1 MKVFSNRSLVG
12 LHTPAVSMARD
23 VVRIVIA
30 AVLAGTGFAL
40 LLALTVLSLSVIA
53 PSAQASGTTVLASAE
68 ADGPAGPL
76 TEKPGEQTSGSFLVR
91 VHPSG
96 RLIRS
101 PALSTDVK
109 ISVSG
114 MVARAVVAQQFRNES
129 AGWVEGTYVFPLP
142 ENAAVDR
149 LRMQVGERQ
158 IEGQIRERAQARA
171 EYEAARDRGSRASLV
186 EQERPNIFTS
196 SVANLGPGET
206 LTVEIEYQQ
215 TLRYEDA
222 AVSLRFP
229 TVVAPRYIPGSPQ
242 SETPQ
247 PQASKDAGWAL
258 DTDQV
263 PDASRI
269 TPPVVAEGE
278 PSRNPVTLH
287 VELDAGFPVGEV
299 KSRYHAVTVEKRD
312 DNHYEVS
319 LAVGPFAADRDFE
332 LVWHPLAGAQPHGSL
347 FRETRDGET
356 HLLLTIFPPVGSQAA
371 GKRLPR
377 EAVYVIDT
385 SGSMQGAS
393 IEQARQA
400 LLLAL
405 GQLTRE
411 DRFNVIQF
419 NSVTDTLFASP
430 REANDKN
437 IEAARR
443 YVDKLRATGGTEM
456 APALRAALNSPEK
469 EGYLRQVVFMTDG
482 SVGNEDELF
491 KLIQKKLGRSRLFT
505 VGIGSAPNSHFMTKA
520 AQLGRGSFTYI
531 GDIAEVGEKMGA
543 LFGKLEHPVLSDI
556 VVEWPASVSAE
567 GYPQKLPD
575 LYLGEPVVLS
585 ARAEGLLSGKVVV
598 RGQSGEQAW
607 SSKFDLGR
615 AHDGKGMGVIWA
627 RRKIESLTDTLR
639 DGADKQMIREAVV
652 DIALKHHLVTRY
664 TSLVAVDVT
673 PARPDGESLHA
684 QALPANLPQGW
695 SHEGVFGS
703 LPKTATPAGLH
714 LILALL
720 AGALAVLVYARRKSV
735 FARRKV

>member
-12 LHTPAVSMARD
+12 PQAPAFSMARD
-23 VVRIVIA
+23 VVRIVIT
-30 AVLAGTGFAL
+30 AVLAGAGFAL
-40 LLALTVLSLSVIA
+40 LLALAVLSLTVVA
-53 PSAQASGTTVLASAE
+53 PPAQASGAIVLASS
-68 ADGPAGPL
+68 DPDPVAGA
-76 TEKPGEQTSGSFLVR
+76 TGEKPGEQTSGSFLVR
-91 VHPSG
+91 VRPSG

-101 PALSTDVK
+101 PVLSTDVK
-109 ISVSG
+109 ITVSG
-114 MVARAVVAQQFRNES
+114 MVARAVVAQQFKNDS
-129 AGWVEGTYVFPLP
+129 PDWVEGIYVFPLP

-149 LRMQVGERQ
+149 LRMQVGDRQ

-171 EYEAARDRGSRASLV
+171 EYEAARNRGSRASLV

-222 AVSLRFP
+222 AVNLRFP
-229 TVVAPRYIPGSPQ
+229 TVVGPRYIPGAPQ
-242 SETPQ
+242 SETPH
-247 PQASKDAGWAL
+247 ADAPKGSGWSP

-263 PDASRI
+263 MDASRI
-269 TPPVVAEGE
+269 TPPVVAQGE
-278 PSRNPVTLH
+278 PLRNPVTLH

-299 KSRYHAVTVEKRD
+299 KSRYHAVNVEKRD
-312 DNHYEVS
+312 DNRYEVS
-319 LAVGPFAADRDFE
+319 LGVGPFAADRDFE
-332 LVWHPLAGAQPHGSL
+332 LVWHPLAGAQPRGSL

-356 HLLLTIFPPVGSQAA
+356 HLLLTIFPPVGSQADQ
-371 GKRLPR
+371 KRLPR
-377 EAVYVIDT
+377 EAIFVIDT

-393 IEQARQA
+393 LDQARQA
-400 LLLAL
+400 LRLAL
-405 GQLTRE
+405 KQLTRE

-437 IEAARR
+437 LETAFR
-443 YVDKLRATGGTEM
+443 YVDKLHATGGTEM
-456 APALRAALNSPEK
+456 APALRAALDAPAK

-491 KLIQKKLGRSRLFT
+491 KLIQKKLGHSRLFT

-585 ARAEGLLSGKVVV
+585 ARAEGLLRGKVVV
-598 RGQSGEQAW
+598 RGQSGEQSW

-615 AHDGKGMGVIWA
+615 AHEGKGMGVIWA
-627 RRKIESLTDTLR
+627 RRKIESLTDSLHE
-639 DGADKQMIREAVV
+639 GADKEKVREAVV
-652 DIALKHHLVTRY
+652 DVALKHHLVTRY

-673 PARPDGESLHA
+673 PARPDAEPLDS

-695 SHEGVFGS
+695 THEGVFGS
-703 LPKTATPAGLH
+703 LPRTGTPAGLH
-714 LILALL
+714 LVLALL
-720 AGALAVLVYARRKSV
+720 AGVLAFILYVRRKS
-735 FARRKV
+735 

>member
-1 MKVFSNRSLVG
+1 MKTFSNRSLVG
-12 LHTPAVSMARD
+12 PQTPAFSMARD
-23 VVRIVIA
+23 VVRIVIT

-40 LLALTVLSLSVIA
+40 LLALTVLSLTVIA
-53 PSAQASGTTVLASAE
+53 PPTHASGMPTLASSDSDQA
-68 ADGPAGPL
+68 AGPP

-91 VHPSG
+91 VRPAG

-101 PALSTDVK
+101 PTLSTDVK

-114 MVARAVVAQQFRNES
+114 MVARAVVAQQFKNDS
-129 AGWVEGTYVFPLP
+129 PDWVEGIYVFPLP

-149 LRMQVGERQ
+149 LRMQVGDRL

-229 TVVAPRYIPGSPQ
+229 TVVGPRYIPGKPQ
-242 SETPQ
+242 SETTKG
-247 PQASKDAGWAL
+247 SGWAA

-278 PSRNPVTLH
+278 QPRNPVTLH

-312 DNHYEVS
+312 DNRYEVS

-332 LVWHPLAGAQPHGSL
+332 LVWHPLAGAQPRGSL

-371 GKRLPR
+371 EKRLPR
-377 EAVYVIDT
+377 EAIYVIDT

-393 IEQARQA
+393 LEQARQA
-400 LLLAL
+400 LHLAL
-405 GQLTRE
+405 RQLTRE

-430 REANDKN
+430 REANEKN
-437 IEAARR
+437 LEAARR
-443 YVDKLRATGGTEM
+443 YVDKLHATGGTEM
-456 APALRAALNSPEK
+456 APALRAALDAPGK

-531 GDIAEVGEKMGA
+531 GDIAEVGEKMGT

-598 RGQSGEQAW
+598 RGQSGEQSW

-627 RRKIESLTDTLR
+627 RRKIESLTDSLQ
-639 DGADKQMIREAVV
+639 DGADKEKVREAVV
-652 DIALKHHLVTRY
+652 DVALKHHLVTRY

-673 PARPDGESLHA
+673 PVRPEGETLDA
-684 QALPANLPQGW
+684 QAVPANLPQGW

-703 LPKTATPAGLH
+703 LPRTATPAGLH

-720 AGALAVLVYARRKSV
+720 AGVLAFIVYARRKS
-735 FARRKV
+735 

>member
-1 MKVFSNRSLVG
+1 MKIFSNRSLVG
-12 LHTPAVSMARD
+12 PQTPAFSMARD

-40 LLALTVLSLSVIA
+40 LLALTVLSLTVIA
-53 PSAQASGTTVLASAE
+53 PPAQASGAPVLASAE
-68 ADGPAGPL
+68 PDQAAGPP

-91 VHPSG
+91 VRPSG

-114 MVARAVVAQQFRNES
+114 MVARAVVAQQFKNDS
-129 AGWVEGTYVFPLP
+129 PDWIEGVYVFPLP

-149 LRMQVGERQ
+149 LRMQVGDRQ

-229 TVVAPRYIPGSPQ
+229 TVVAPRYIPGKPQ
-242 SETPQ
+242 SEAPRLDT
-247 PQASKDAGWAL
+247 SKGSGWAAN
-258 DTDQV
+258 TDQV

-278 PSRNPVTLH
+278 QPRNPVTLH

-312 DNHYEVS
+312 DNRYEVS
-319 LAVGPFAADRDFE
+319 LGVGPFAADRDFE
-332 LVWHPLAGAQPHGSL
+332 LVWHPLAGAQPRGSL
-347 FRETRDGET
+347 FRETKEGET
-356 HLLLTIFPPVGSQAA
+356 HLLLTIFPPVGSQATE
-371 GKRLPR
+371 KRLPR
-377 EAVYVIDT
+377 EAIYVIDT

-393 IEQARQA
+393 LEQARKA
-400 LLLAL
+400 LHLAL
-405 GQLTRE
+405 RQLTRE

-430 REANDKN
+430 REANEKN
-437 IEAARR
+437 LEAARH
-443 YVDKLRATGGTEM
+443 YVDKLHATGGTEM
-456 APALRAALNSPEK
+456 APALRAALDAPAK
-469 EGYLRQVVFMTDG
+469 EGFLRQVVFMTDG

-585 ARAEGLLSGKVVV
+585 ARAEGLLRGKVVV
-598 RGQSGEQAW
+598 RGQSGEQSW
-607 SSKFDLGR
+607 SSKFDLGQ

-627 RRKIESLTDTLR
+627 RRKIESLTDSLQ
-639 DGADKQMIREAVV
+639 DGANKEKVREAVV

-673 PARPDGESLHA
+673 PVRPEGEALDA
-684 QALPANLPQGW
+684 QAVPANLPQGW

-703 LPKTATPAGLH
+703 LPKTATSAGLH

-720 AGALAVLVYARRKSV
+720 AGALAVLVYARRKAV
-735 FARRKV
+735 YARRKV

>member
-1 MKVFSNRSLVG
+1 MGDDMNIFSNRSLVG
-12 LHTPAVSMARD
+12 PQTPAFSMARD
-23 VVRIVIA
+23 VVRIVIT
-30 AVLAGTGFAL
+30 AVLAGTAFAL
-40 LLALTVLSLSVIA
+40 LLALAVLSLTVIA
-53 PSAQASGTTVLASAE
+53 PPAHASGTPMLASAE
-68 ADGPAGPL
+68 PDQAAGL
-76 TEKPGEQTSGSFLVR
+76 ATEKPGEQTSGSFLVR
-91 VHPSG
+91 VRPSG
-96 RLIRS
+96 RLVRS
-101 PALSTDVK
+101 PVLSTDVK

-114 MVARAVVAQQFRNES
+114 MVARAVVAQQFKNDS
-129 AGWVEGTYVFPLP
+129 PDWVEGIYVFPLP

-149 LRMQVGERQ
+149 LRMQVGDRL

-186 EQERPNIFTS
+186 EQERPNVFTS

-229 TVVAPRYIPGSPQ
+229 TAVAPRYIPGAPQ
-242 SETPQ
+242 SET
-247 PQASKDAGWAL
+247 ANGSGWAAN
-258 DTDQV
+258 TDQV

-269 TPPVVAEGE
+269 TPPVVAAGE
-278 PSRNPVTLH
+278 QPRNPVTLH

-312 DNHYEVS
+312 DNRYEVS
-319 LAVGPFAADRDFE
+319 LGLGPFAADRDFE
-332 LVWHPLAGAQPHGSL
+332 LVWHPLAGAQPRGSL

-356 HLLLTIFPPVGSQAA
+356 HLLLTIFPPVGSQAT

-393 IEQARQA
+393 LEQARQA
-400 LLLAL
+400 LHLAL
-405 GQLTRE
+405 RQLTRA

-437 IEAARR
+437 LEAARR
-443 YVDKLRATGGTEM
+443 YVDKLHATGGTEM
-456 APALRAALNSPEK
+456 APALRAALDSPAK
-469 EGYLRQVVFMTDG
+469 EGFLRQVVFMTDG

-505 VGIGSAPNSHFMTKA
+505 VGIGSAPNSHFMTRA
-520 AQLGRGSFTYI
+520 AQLGRGSFTYV

-598 RGQSGEQAW
+598 RGQSGEQSW

-615 AHDGKGMGVIWA
+615 AHDGRGMGVIWA
-627 RRKIESLTDTLR
+627 RRKIESLTDSLQ
-639 DGADKQMIREAVV
+639 DGADKEKVREAVV

-673 PARPDGESLHA
+673 PVRPEAETLDS
-684 QALPANLPQGW
+684 QAVPANLPLGW

-703 LPKTATPAGLH
+703 LPKTATSAGLH

-720 AGALAVLVYARRKSV
+720 AGALAFILYLRRK
-735 FARRKV
+735 A

>member
-1 MKVFSNRSLVG
+1 MKTFSNRSLVG
-12 LHTPAVSMARD
+12 PQMSAFSMARD
-23 VVRIVIA
+23 VVRIVIT
-30 AVLAGTGFAL
+30 AVLAGTVLAL
-40 LLALTVLSLSVIA
+40 LLALTVLSLTVIA
-53 PSAQASGTTVLASAE
+53 PPAQASGAPVLASAE
-68 ADGPAGPL
+68 PDQAAGPL

-91 VHPSG
+91 VRPSG

-101 PALSTDVK
+101 PVLSTDVK

-114 MVARAVVAQQFRNES
+114 MVARAVVAQQFRNDS
-129 AGWVEGTYVFPLP
+129 PDWVEGIYVFPLP

-149 LRMQVGERQ
+149 LRMQVGDRL
-158 IEGQIRERAQARA
+158 IEGQIRSREQARA

-229 TVVAPRYIPGSPQ
+229 TVVAPRYIPGTPQ
-242 SETPQ
+242 SE
-247 PQASKDAGWAL
+247 AAKGAGWAS
-258 DTDQV
+258 DTEQV
-263 PDASRI
+263 PDASHI

-278 PSRNPVTLH
+278 QPRNSVTLH

-312 DNHYEVS
+312 DNRYEVS
-319 LAVGPFAADRDFE
+319 LGLGPFASDRDFE
-332 LVWHPLAGAQPHGSL
+332 LVWHPLAGAQPRGSL

-356 HLLLTIFPPVGSQAA
+356 HLLLTIFPPVGSQANE
-371 GKRLPR
+371 KRRPR
-377 EAVYVIDT
+377 EAIYVIDT

-393 IEQARQA
+393 LEQARQA
-400 LLLAL
+400 LHLAL
-405 GQLTRE
+405 RQLTRE
-411 DRFNVIQF
+411 DRFNVVQF
-419 NSVTDTLFASP
+419 NSVTDTLFASS
-430 REANDKN
+430 REANEKN
-437 IEAARR
+437 LDAARR

-456 APALRAALNSPEK
+456 APALRAALDAPAK
-469 EGYLRQVVFMTDG
+469 EGFLRQVVFMTDG

-598 RGQSGEQAW
+598 RGQSGEQSW
-607 SSKFDLGR
+607 NSKFDLGR

-627 RRKIESLTDTLR
+627 RRKIESLTDSLQ
-639 DGADKQMIREAVV
+639 DGADKEKVREAVV

-673 PARPDGESLHA
+673 PVRPAGEPLDS
-684 QALPANLPQGW
+684 QAVPANLPQGW

-714 LILALL
+714 LVLALL
-720 AGALAVLVYARRKSV
+720 TGVLAFIVYARRKS
-735 FARRKV
+735 